1 MCRHPSAKMDLEVNA
16 AGKSETQH
24 GLALS
29 LDFWS
34 TWSLSAHVQCHPCH
48 DKGGR
53 GDPSILSSVF
63 CFFPFSPCHDYYL
76 EMFTRDKDWLFVNR
90 RLIVNSSTGA
100 HLPLLS
106 GNTNR
111 GLVVN
116 VQPGACL
123 SLISPGGPVLLSTS
137 SPVIHFDQS
146 CHKAKKSLTR

>member
-1 MCRHPSAKMDLEVNA
+1 MKA

-76 EMFTRDKDWLFVNR
+76 EMFARGKDQLFVNEGM
-90 RLIVNSSTGA
+90 IVSSSVGA
-100 HLPLLS
+100 P
-106 GNTNR
+106 
-111 GLVVN
+111 
-116 VQPGACL
+116 L
-123 SLISPGGPVLLSTS
+123 SLALGNATG
-137 SPVIHFDQS
+137 D
-146 CHKAKKSLTR
+146 